1 MTINA
6 VIVEDE
12 KPSRDLIISYL
23 KPFRSIKIKAEF
35 ADGFT
40 GIKGINE
47 IKPHL
52 VFLDIQMPKL
62 SGFELLELL
71 DHQPEIIFTTAY
83 DEYALKAFEMNAVDY
98 LLKPFAKSRFEE
110 AVNRAVKRILASEKQ
125 NDLAKKRVFFEKGTG
140 ETIERIVIKSGNSIN
155 IIPVDDVIYMEAQDD
170 FVLVYTHDG
179 RHLKQQ
185 TMKYFEENLPGNK
198 FIRVH
203 RSFIVRIDNINKI
216 EQYGKESYKVILN
229 NNRSVPV
236 SRSGYARLKDKLGL

>member
-12 KPSRDLIISYL
+12 KPARDLIISYL

>member
-1 MTINA
+1 MIINA
-6 VIVEDE
+6 VIIEDE
-12 KPSRDLIISYL
+12 KLSRDLIISYL

-203 RSFIVRIDNINKI
+203 RSFIVRIDKINKL

>member
-1 MTINA
+1 MIINA
-6 VIVEDE
+6 VIIEDE
-12 KPSRDLIISYL
+12 KLSRDLIISYL

-170 FVLVYTHDG
+170 FVFVYTHDG

>member
-1 MTINA
+1 MIINA
-6 VIVEDE
+6 VIIEDE
-12 KPSRDLIISYL
+12 KLSRDLIISYL

-125 NDLAKKRVFFEKGTG
+125 NDLAKKKVFFEKGTG

-155 IIPVDDVIYMEAQDD
+155 IIPVDEVIYMEAQDD

>member
-1 MTINA
+1 MIINA
-6 VIVEDE
+6 VIIEDE
-12 KPSRDLIISYL
+12 KLSRDLIISYL

-125 NDLAKKRVFFEKGTG
+125 NDLAKKKVFFEKGTG

>member
-1 MTINA
+1 MIINA
-6 VIVEDE
+6 VIIEDE
-12 KPSRDLIISYL
+12 KLSRDLIISYL

>member
-1 MTINA
+1 MIINA
-6 VIVEDE
+6 VIIEDE
-12 KPSRDLIISYL
+12 KLSRDLIISYL

-125 NDLAKKRVFFEKGTG
+125 NDPAKKRVFFEKGTG

>member
-1 MTINA
+1 MIINA
-6 VIVEDE
+6 VIIEDE
-12 KPSRDLIISYL
+12 KLSRDLIISYL

-125 NDLAKKRVFFEKGTG
+125 NDLVKKRVFFEKGTG

-155 IIPVDDVIYMEAQDD
+155 IIPVDEVIYMEAQDD

>member
-1 MTINA
+1 MIINA
-6 VIVEDE
+6 VIIEDE
-12 KPSRDLIISYL
+12 KLSRDLIISYL

-155 IIPVDDVIYMEAQDD
+155 IIPVDEVIYMEAQDD